1 MPRGERDP
9 GVLSHL
15 ASLPC
20 LDFSF
25 LDPRQTIPRP
35 APRSL
40 SFAATSTPNPMTA
53 VSRSSSTRSRSASA
67 DTGGAKAGARHIAV
81 MDTTLRDGEQT
92 PNVSYT
98 PAEKLQLAR
107 MLLVDCEV
115 DRIEMAS
122 TRVSAGERDAAQAI
136 TKWARKERQIQRIE
150 MLGYTDGKKSVDWIC
165 DAGGKVLNLLT
176 KGSERHCVE
185 QLGLTP
191 EQHRT
196 KISETIRY
204 ARRKRLTVNVY
215 LEDWSRGVRDSFDY
229 VFAMVQALRE
239 LRVARIYLADTLGVF
254 APADVTRYVGLMAAT
269 WPAVD
274 FEYHGHN
281 DYGLATS
288 NCLAAIQAGARGV
301 HTSVNGMGERA
312 GNTSL
317 AEIVAAIHDHSDART
332 AIREDRLT
340 ALSNMVETFSGKEL
354 SANTPIVGRD
364 VYTQTAGIHA
374 DGDAKGGLY
383 GTDLA
388 PARFGGARR
397 YALGKLSGKASL
409 DHNLANLG
417 IALSDNDRDLVLAR
431 IVELGDKKRIVTPD
445 DLPYVLTDVL
455 KTPEDQLVKVESY
468 HVDVASGQEPQA
480 KVALA
485 YKGIV
490 ENAEASGDGGYD
502 AFMNALKKAAK
513 QLSIEVPVLADYRV
527 RIPPGGRTGAL
538 VETTITWVFEKSSE
552 SNRQKLGETFSTL
565 GVDPDQLGA
574 AIIATEKMLNAV
586 ITRRRDGRARGNA
599 KNTPRG
605 ASRTPRRRGTETK
618 KRASD

>member
-1 MPRGERDP
+1 
-9 GVLSHL
+9 
-15 ASLPC
+15 
-20 LDFSF
+20 
-25 LDPRQTIPRP
+25 
-35 APRSL
+35 
-40 SFAATSTPNPMTA
+40 
-53 VSRSSSTRSRSASA
+53 
-67 DTGGAKAGARHIAV
+67 

-98 PAEKLQLAR
+98 PTEKLQLAR
-107 MLLVDCEV
+107 MLLVDLEV

-122 TRVSAGERDAAQAI
+122 TRVSAGERESAQMI
-136 TKWARKERQIQRIE
+136 TKWARKESLIQRVE

-165 DAGGKVLNLLT
+165 DAGGKVMNLLT
-176 KGSERHCVE
+176 KGSERHCTM
-185 QLGLTP
+185 QLGLSP
-191 EQHRT
+191 EVHRA

-215 LEDWSRGVRDSFDY
+215 LEDWSSGVRDSFDY

-254 APADVTRYVGLMAAT
+254 SPADVSRYVGLMTAT

-281 DYGLATS
+281 DYGLATA

-317 AEIVAAIHDHSDART
+317 AQVVAAIHDHSDART
-332 AIREDRLT
+332 SIRENRLT
-340 ALSNMVETFSGKEL
+340 ALSSMVETFSGKEV

-374 DGDAKGGLY
+374 DGDAKGNLY
-383 GTDLA
+383 ATRLA
-388 PARFGGARR
+388 PARFGGARS

-409 DHNLANLG
+409 DHNLAALG
-417 IALSDNDRDLVLAR
+417 IALPANHRDLVLAR
-431 IVELGDKKRIVTPD
+431 IVELGDKKHIVTPD
-445 DLPYVLTDVL
+445 DLPYLIADVL
-455 KTPEDQLVKVESY
+455 KTPGDQLVKIERY
-468 HVDVASGQEPQA
+468 RVDVASDEAPQA
-480 KVALA
+480 QVVLA
-485 YKGIV
+485 YKGIL

-513 QLSIEVPVLADYRV
+513 QLEIEIPALADYRV

-538 VETTITWVFEKSSE
+538 VETTITWLIEVAAPFG
-552 SNRQKLGETFSTL
+552 RRRPGETFSTL
-565 GVDPDQLGA
+565 GVDSDQLA
-574 AIIATEKMLNAV
+574 AAVIATEKMLNAV
-586 ITRRRDGRARGNA
+586 ITRRTGS
-599 KNTPRG
+599 TPKKTG
-605 ASRTPRRRGTETK
+605 APRRRSGEGRSRTGG
-618 KRASD
+618 

>member
-1 MPRGERDP
+1 MSGSSVRMGSGNF
-9 GVLSHL
+9 GVRS
-15 ASLPC
+15 ASG
-20 LDFSF
+20 FGV
-25 LDPRQTIPRP
+25 
-35 APRSL
+35 
-40 SFAATSTPNPMTA
+40 MTA
-53 VSRSSSTRSRSASA
+53 VSKSSTTRSRPARNTA
-67 DTGGAKAGARHIAV
+67 APPPRETRHITI

-107 MLLVDCEV
+107 MLLIDLEV

-122 TRVSAGERDAAQAI
+122 TRVSAGELEAAQMI
-136 TKWARKERQIQRIE
+136 TKWARKASLIQRIE

-185 QLGLTP
+185 QLSLTP
-191 EQHRT
+191 EAHRA

-215 LEDWSRGVRDSFDY
+215 LEDWSSGVRDSFDY
-229 VFAMVQALRE
+229 VFAMVQTLRE
-239 LRVARIYLADTLGVF
+239 LRVARIYLADTLGVYS
-254 APADVTRYVGLMAAT
+254 PEDVTRYVGLMTST

-281 DYGLATS
+281 DYGLATA

-317 AEIVAAIHDHSDART
+317 AEVVAAIHDHSDART
-332 AIREDRLT
+332 AIKEDRLT
-340 ALSNMVETFSGKEL
+340 ALSSMVETFSGKEL
-354 SANTPIVGRD
+354 SANTPVVGRD

-383 GTDLA
+383 ATRLA

-397 YALGKLSGKASL
+397 YALGKLSGKASV
-409 DHNLANLG
+409 DHNLAAMG
-417 IALSDNDRDLVLAR
+417 ISLPNSDRDLVLAR
-431 IVELGDKKRIVTPD
+431 IVELGDKKHIVTPD
-445 DLPYVLTDVL
+445 DLPYLIADVL
-455 KTPEDQLVKVESY
+455 KTPGDQLVKVESY
-468 HVDVASGQEPQA
+468 RVDVASGEAPQA
-480 KVALA
+480 QVALA
-485 YKGIV
+485 YKGLI
-490 ENAEASGDGGYD
+490 ERAEASGDGGYD

-538 VETTITWVFEKSSE
+538 VETTITWRTEGTTSGGRRKA
-552 SNRQKLGETFSTL
+552 GETFSTL
-565 GVDPDQLGA
+565 GVDSDQLAA

-586 ITRRRDGRARGNA
+586 VTRRSGP
-599 KNTPRG
+599 K
-605 ASRTPRRRGTETK
+605 S
-618 KRASD
+618 KRASAPRSRSGEGRSRTGG

>member
-1 MPRGERDP
+1 
-9 GVLSHL
+9 
-15 ASLPC
+15 
-20 LDFSF
+20 
-25 LDPRQTIPRP
+25 
-35 APRSL
+35 
-40 SFAATSTPNPMTA
+40 MTA
-53 VSRSSSTRSRSASA
+53 VSKNDSSRSRKTKTDES
-67 DTGGAKAGARHIAV
+67 TEHRHVAI

-107 MLLVDCEV
+107 MLLLDVEV

-122 TRVSAGERDAAQAI
+122 TRVSAGELEAAQII
-136 TKWARKERQIQRIE
+136 TKWARKERLIQRVE

-176 KGSERHCVE
+176 KGSERHCLE
-185 QLGLTP
+185 QLGLSP
-191 EQHRT
+191 EEHRA

-215 LEDWSRGVRDSFDY
+215 LEDWSSGVRDSFDY

-239 LRVARIYLADTLGVF
+239 LRVARVYLADTLGTF
-254 APADVTRYVGLMAAT
+254 SPADVQRYVGLMTAT

-281 DYGLATS
+281 DYGLATA

-317 AEIVAAIHDHSDART
+317 AEVVAALHDHSEART
-332 AIREDRLT
+332 AIRENRLT
-340 ALSNMVETFSGKEL
+340 ALSSMVETFSGKEL
-354 SANTPIVGRD
+354 AANTPIVGRD

-374 DGDAKGGLY
+374 DGDAKGDLY
-383 GTDLA
+383 ATRLA
-388 PARFGGARR
+388 PIRFGGARR

-409 DHNLANLG
+409 DHNLEAMG
-417 IALSDNDRDLVLAR
+417 IELPDADRDLVLAR
-431 IVELGDKKRIVTPD
+431 IVELGDKKHIVTPD
-445 DLPYVLTDVL
+445 DLPYLIADVL
-455 KTPEDQLVKVESY
+455 KTPEDQLVKIESY
-468 HVDVASGQEPQA
+468 RVDVASGEAPQA
-480 KVALA
+480 QVALA
-485 YKGIV
+485 YKGII
-490 ENAEASGDGGYD
+490 EKAEASGDGGYD

-513 QLSIEVPVLADYRV
+513 ALSIEVPILADYRV

-538 VETTITWVFEKSSE
+538 VETTITWRIEVPAASGKTSGRASA
-552 SNRQKLGETFSTL
+552 RRKAGETFSTL
-565 GVDPDQLGA
+565 GVDSDQLAA

-586 ITRRRDGRARGNA
+586 VTRRSGTKPKRPAPA
-599 KNTPRG
+599 
-605 ASRTPRRRGTETK
+605 RRRT
-618 KRASD
+618 SDTRLRSGG